1 MIKFRKKDDF
11 ADDTQK
17 EQKAKKP
24 KNPARRKKR
33 IKMAVALVIVLAI
46 AGGVFVSSGK
56 KKEVAPQIMATTVT
70 RGDVET
76 IVSTSGVVES
86 EISQIYYAP
95 MAAKVSEL
103 NVELG
108 DAVRAGDMLLSYD
121 TEDLEFKQRSDAL
134 EAQASENSYQSSIA
148 ESNKQEA
155 IYNESSAQLANVEAL
170 IVFQKD
176 LIKQF
181 EYYVEDE
188 KTAKKLKLYDER
200 YRLNRWINNLNVQAY
215 IEDTEGVHVS
225 QAQAMN
231 ELEEINKKLE
241 ELEEDKELTELERT
255 IVTQQEVLADLE
267 TMRDELKSDKNSS
280 ENGILDPYKKKEL
293 QAVVEKGRIAEQQ
306 AQAHLEEALA
316 GIRADFNGIITEL
329 DINQGFVTEAGSKLM
344 KLESSDAVRVNISL
358 SKYDLSKVALG
369 QKAEVEISGQTYE
382 GTVSKIN
389 RMAEKNDS
397 GTRLV
402 AAEVHIEN
410 PDDNIYLGIEGKVK
424 IMAQKSENTLVIPIA
439 AINTD
444 QSGDFCFVVRDG
456 ILERHDVVA
465 GLSSEDSIEILE
477 GLEEGDIVLTD
488 TSMELMEGMQIEPL
502 IM

>member
-1 MIKFRKKDDF
+1 MIGFKKKDDLPEDF
-11 ADDTQK
+11 QK
-17 EQKAKKP
+17 KKKAKNP
-24 KNPARRKKR
+24 KRRKR
-33 IKMAVALVIVLAI
+33 IKQGIALIVVFAA
-46 AGGVFVSSGK
+46 AGGFYVRSSQDK
-56 KKEVAPQIMATTVT
+56 NTVPQVMATTVQ
-70 RGDVET
+70 RGDIET
-76 IVSTSGVVES
+76 TVSTSGVVES
-86 EISQIYYAP
+86 EISRIYYAP

-108 DAVRAGDMLLSYD
+108 DAVKAGDVLLGYD
-121 TEDLEFKQRSDAL
+121 TEDLEFKQKSDAL
-134 EAQASENSYQSSIA
+134 DAQASESSYQSSIA

-155 IYNESSAQLANVEAL
+155 IYNESSQQLANIEML

-181 EYYVEDE
+181 QYYVEDE
-188 KTAKKLKLYDER
+188 KTEKKLKLYDER
-200 YRLNRWINNLNVQAY
+200 YRLNRRINNLNVQAY

-231 ELEEINKKLE
+231 ELEEINQKLE
-241 ELEEDKELTELERT
+241 ELEDDKELTEIERQ
-255 IVTQQEVLADLE
+255 IVVEQEKLADLE
-267 TMRDELKSDKNSS
+267 MLRDELKADKNSS
-280 ENGILDPYKKKEL
+280 ENAILDGYKKKEL
-293 QAVVEKGRIAEQQ
+293 EAIVQKSRIAEQQ

-329 DINQGFVTEAGSKLM
+329 DINEGFVTEAGSKLM

-369 QKAEVEISGQTYE
+369 QKAEVEVSGQTYE
-382 GTVSKIN
+382 GTVSKII
-389 RMAEKNDS
+389 RMAEQNDA

-424 IMAQKSENTLVIPIA
+424 IQAQKSENTLLVPIA
-439 AINTD
+439 AVNTD
-444 QSGDFCFVVRDG
+444 QTGDFCYVVKNGMVEKRP
-456 ILERHDVVA
+456 ITA
-465 GLSSEDSIEILE
+465 GLSSEDSIEIVD

-488 TSMELMEGMQIEPL
+488 TSMELTEGMQVEPL
-502 IM
+502 TM

>member
-1 MIKFRKKDDF
+1 MIGFKKKDDLPEDF
-11 ADDTQK
+11 QK
-17 EQKAKKP
+17 KKKAKNP
-24 KNPARRKKR
+24 KRRKR
-33 IKMAVALVIVLAI
+33 IKQGIALIVVFAA
-46 AGGVFVSSGK
+46 AGGFYVRSSQDK
-56 KKEVAPQIMATTVT
+56 NTVPQVMATTVQ
-70 RGDVET
+70 RGDIET
-76 IVSTSGVVES
+76 TVSTSGVVES
-86 EISQIYYAP
+86 EISRIYYAP

-108 DAVRAGDMLLSYD
+108 DAVKAGDVLLGYD
-121 TEDLEFKQRSDAL
+121 TEDLEFKQKSDAL
-134 EAQASENSYQSSIA
+134 DAQASESSYQSSIA

-155 IYNESSAQLANVEAL
+155 IYNESSQQLANIEML

-181 EYYVEDE
+181 QYYVEDE
-188 KTAKKLKLYDER
+188 KTEKKLKLYDER
-200 YRLNRWINNLNVQAY
+200 YRLNRRINNLNVQAY

-231 ELEEINKKLE
+231 ELEEINQKLE
-241 ELEEDKELTELERT
+241 ELEDDKELTEIERQ
-255 IVTQQEVLADLE
+255 IVVEQEKLADLE
-267 TMRDELKSDKNSS
+267 MLRDELKADKNSS
-280 ENGILDPYKKKEL
+280 ENAILDGYKKKEL
-293 QAVVEKGRIAEQQ
+293 EAIVQKSRIAEQQ

-329 DINQGFVTEAGSKLM
+329 DINEGFVTEAGSKLM

-369 QKAEVEISGQTYE
+369 QKAEVEVSGQTYE

-389 RMAEKNDS
+389 RMAEQNDA

-424 IMAQKSENTLVIPIA
+424 IQAQKSENTLLVPIA
-439 AINTD
+439 AVNTD
-444 QSGDFCFVVRDG
+444 QTGDFCYVVKNGMVEKRP
-456 ILERHDVVA
+456 ITA
-465 GLSSEDSIEILE
+465 GLSSEDSIEIVD

-488 TSMELMEGMQIEPL
+488 TSMELTEGMQVEPL
-502 IM
+502 TM

>member
-1 MIKFRKKDDF
+1 MIGFQKKGDLPEDS
-11 ADDTQK
+11 QK
-17 EQKAKKP
+17 KKKT
-24 KNPARRKKR
+24 KNPKLRKR
-33 IKMAVALVIVLAI
+33 IKQGVALLVVLAL
-46 AGGVFVSSGK
+46 AGGFYVRSSQDK
-56 KKEVAPQIMATTVT
+56 NTVPQVMAATAE
-70 RGDVET
+70 RGDIET
-76 IVSTSGVVES
+76 TVSTSGVVES
-86 EISQIYYAP
+86 EISRIYYAP

-108 DAVRAGDMLLSYD
+108 DAVKAGDVLLGYD
-121 TEDLEFKQRSDAL
+121 TEDLEFKQKSDAL
-134 EAQASENSYQSSIA
+134 DAQASESSYQSSIA

-155 IYNESSAQLANVEAL
+155 IYNESSQQLANIEML

-181 EYYVEDE
+181 QYYVEDE
-188 KTAKKLKLYDER
+188 KTEKKLKLYDER
-200 YRLNRWINNLNVQAY
+200 YRLNRRINNLSVQAY

-231 ELEEINKKLE
+231 ELEEINQKLE
-241 ELEEDKELTELERT
+241 ELEEDKELTEIERQ
-255 IVTQQEVLADLE
+255 IVVEQEKLADLE
-267 TMRDELKSDKNSS
+267 MLRDELKADKNSS
-280 ENGILDPYKKKEL
+280 ENAILDGYKKKEL
-293 QAVVEKGRIAEQQ
+293 EAIVQKSRIAEEQ

-329 DINQGFVTEAGSKLM
+329 DINEGFVTEAGSKLM

-358 SKYDLSKVALG
+358 SKYDLSKVELG

-389 RMAEKNDS
+389 RMAEQNDA

-424 IMAQKSENTLVIPIA
+424 IQAQKSENTLLVPIA
-439 AINTD
+439 AVNTD
-444 QSGDFCFVVRDG
+444 QTGDFCYVVNDG
-456 ILERHDVVA
+456 IVEKRPVTA
-465 GLSSEDSIEILE
+465 GLSSEDSIEIVD

-488 TSMELMEGMQIEPL
+488 TSMELTEGMQVEPL
-502 IM
+502 TM

>member
-1 MIKFRKKDDF
+1 
-11 ADDTQK
+11 
-17 EQKAKKP
+17 
-24 KNPARRKKR
+24 
-33 IKMAVALVIVLAI
+33 
-46 AGGVFVSSGK
+46 
-56 KKEVAPQIMATTVT
+56 
-70 RGDVET
+70 
-76 IVSTSGVVES
+76 
-86 EISQIYYAP
+86 
-95 MAAKVSEL
+95 
-103 NVELG
+103 
-108 DAVRAGDMLLSYD
+108 
-121 TEDLEFKQRSDAL
+121 
-134 EAQASENSYQSSIA
+134 
-148 ESNKQEA
+148 
-155 IYNESSAQLANVEAL
+155 
-170 IVFQKD
+170 
-176 LIKQF
+176 
-181 EYYVEDE
+181 
-188 KTAKKLKLYDER
+188 
-200 YRLNRWINNLNVQAY
+200 
-215 IEDTEGVHVS
+215 
-225 QAQAMN
+225 MN

-241 ELEEDKELTELERT
+241 ELEADKELTELERT

-329 DINQGFVTEAGSKLM
+329 DINKGFVTEAGSKLM

-369 QKAEVEISGQTYE
+369 QTAEVEISGQTYE

-424 IMAQKSENTLVIPIA
+424 IMAQKSENTLVVPIA

-444 QSGDFCFVVRDG
+444 QTGDFCFVVKDG
-456 ILERHDVVA
+456 ILERHDVTA
-465 GLSSEDSIEILE
+465 GLSSEDSIEILD

-488 TSMELMEGMQIEPL
+488 TSMELTEGMQIEPL

>member
-1 MIKFRKKDDF
+1 MLKFRKKDDI
-11 ADDTQK
+11 AGGRETVK
-17 EQKAKKP
+17 KA
-24 KNPARRKKR
+24 KNPARKKKR
-33 IKMAVALVIVLAI
+33 IKQAVVLVIVLAI
-46 AGGVFVSSGK
+46 AGGIYVRSAQTKNVTPT
-56 KKEVAPQIMATTVT
+56 AMATTVT
-70 RGDVET
+70 RGDIET
-76 IVSTSGVVES
+76 MVSTSGVVES
-86 EISQIYYAP
+86 EISQVYYAP

-108 DAVRAGDMLLSYD
+108 DAVKAGDILLAYD
-121 TEDLEFKQRSDAL
+121 TEDLEFQQKSDAL
-134 EAQASENSYQSSIA
+134 DAQASENSYQSSIA

-155 IYNESSAQLANVEAL
+155 IYKEASEQLANIETL

-181 EYYVEDE
+181 QYYVEDE
-188 KTAKKLKLYDER
+188 KTEKKLKLYDEK
-200 YRLNRWINNLNVQAY
+200 YRLNRRINNLSVQAY

-241 ELEEDKELTELERT
+241 ELDGNKELTEIERQ
-255 IVTQQEVLADLE
+255 IVVEQEKLADLE
-267 TMRDELKSDKNSS
+267 MLRDELKSDKNAS
-280 ENGILDPYKKKEL
+280 ENAILDDYKKKEL
-293 QAVVEKGRIAEQQ
+293 EATVEKGRLAEAQ

-329 DINQGFVTEAGSKLM
+329 DINNGFVTEAGSKLM

-358 SKYDLSKVALG
+358 SKYDLAKVKLG

-389 RMAEKNDS
+389 RMAEKNDA

-402 AAEVHIEN
+402 SAEVHIEN
-410 PDDNIYLGIEGKVK
+410 PDDNIYLGIEGKVR
-424 IMAQKSENTLVIPIA
+424 IQAQKSENTLIVPIA
-439 AINTD
+439 AVNTD
-444 QSGDFCFVVRDG
+444 QAGDFCYVVKDG
-456 ILERHDVVA
+456 ILEKHPVTA
-465 GLSSEDSIEILE
+465 GLSSEDSIEIVE

-488 TSMELMEGMQIEPL
+488 TSMELTEGMQIEPL
-502 IM
+502 LM